1 MEQQRPIKVGDRV
14 LVALPDCGTVVG
26 TGVVTFVAERTE
38 VELDNGSAGM
48 FPNDF
53 IRPMQEN

>member
-1 MEQQRPIKVGDRV
+1 M
-14 LVALPDCGTVVG
+14 VALPDCGTVVG